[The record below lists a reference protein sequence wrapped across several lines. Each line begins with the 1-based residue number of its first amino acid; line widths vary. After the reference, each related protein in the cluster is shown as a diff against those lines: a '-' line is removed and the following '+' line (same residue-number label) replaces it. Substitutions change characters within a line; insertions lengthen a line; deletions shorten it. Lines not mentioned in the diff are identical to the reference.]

1 MQSSSEEKC
10 PIVSFRWP
18 FGMLQ
23 LLATRG
29 GGESTCGQWFLKI
42 SRHAPSSCQ
51 ISRKCHK
58 VHNPDIFLPHH
69 YALFSRSNIHQEQRS
84 RLYGN
89 TTTEKTAE
97 NSPQIKCHQET
108 RDHVHL
114 THQSDD
120 TILLFSAEKKL
131 TQ

>member
-23 LLATRG
+23 LLATR

-84 RLYGN
+84 RLYSNN
-89 TTTEKTAE
+89 TTTEK
-97 NSPQIKCHQET
+97 QQK
-108 RDHVHL
+108 
-114 THQSDD
+114 
-120 TILLFSAEKKL
+120 ILRKSNVIKKL
-131 TQ
+131 ATTFTSHINLTTRFCYSRQKKS